1 MAPASVASS
10 LGTFHVSECST
21 ITDSKLGDGHC
32 VGSSFALLDPGSNYP
47 RQPATPIE
55 KKPNSFVQLRPSA
68 EKYNPNARFRPTR
81 SPAVPEADLNTS
93 KLADAFPGFSGIA
106 EDAKPFSP
114 NPFTTK
120 ATGHNLKMPSRVKP
134 FQSRVR
140 DENDVSIATETHSS
154 PAKSSSKNSRFG
166 NSHRQKTRLGP
177 QPHVYRPAT
186 GLVQNAAAL
195 TVAGEPKSMA
205 INPQGSL
212 TSLPNA
218 STQPTLNLP
227 QTTHL
232 TDLFSGVVRH
242 PPPHVAQQTTR
253 PRASRFASATK
264 THTAVEPKADALHV
278 PADER
283 HLLESI
289 DVLQDRVAEL
299 EKIKAQLETTNTNL
313 DQKNFELQI
322 EKREF
327 AARRRSDS
335 GVSISDN
342 ASHDSKG
349 QTAVHHRMATEN
361 KRLESVCTAL
371 EGQKDLLV
379 NDVGVAETAAEKFKQ
394 ERDQLKVRLS
404 AAETD
409 VNRLRAEKFAI
420 GQKHA
425 AAIAQLTL
433 ANSTIDALSKE
444 NLAVL
449 EENEKLTA
457 HIALLTQAAAP
468 KDDLTLEQN
477 TSHNFDASVG
487 EDGPIDMDTLSLMN
501 RQQQKAQELVQGQA
515 ENTSAPH
522 VDHGL
527 ESSHNI
533 TYLSYAGDSS
543 ICKVR
548 KTLEQERQARQR
560 RHADGGGRAEMNITD
575 DRAEFGLKAS
585 KEKSQEYSESSVTKR
600 PTHLSVPRD
609 EMSSGDVIPNI
620 SLNQQHRA
628 GRHAS
633 LQLPVDS
640 KAHSELAQQD
650 VDKDHTERSDILSYA
665 PVQVSQQPAQQATPP
680 CQPPPISDE
689 ELDITILDEEPTIR
703 PTQSPDAALAAVIES
718 LHVEL
723 AVQRA
728 ARDKYQ
734 DICDRHAVSI
744 NRRQRNHIHE
754 KLKSLLESINKKSDQ
769 IYNLHDVLAGQQ
781 VRPITQEQV
790 DDTLQSLGLDLPF
803 EGFGPGSA
811 PATRRQSTASSRS
824 I

>member
-21 ITDSKLGDGHC
+21 ITDSKLADGHC
-32 VGSSFALLDPGSNYP
+32 VGSSFALLDPESNYP
-47 RQPATPIE
+47 RPPATPIG
-55 KKPNSFVQLRPSA
+55 KKPNNFVQLRPSA

-114 NPFTTK
+114 NPFTKK
-120 ATGHNLKMPSRVKP
+120 ATGHNLKMPSWVKP
-134 FQSRVR
+134 FQPRVR
-140 DENDVSIATETHSS
+140 DENDVSIATETQSS

-166 NSHRQKTRLGP
+166 NSHGQKTRLGP
-177 QPHVYRPAT
+177 QPHTYRPAT
-186 GLVQNAAAL
+186 GLVQNAAAF

-205 INPQGSL
+205 ISAQGSL

-242 PPPHVAQQTTR
+242 PPPHVPQQTTR

-264 THTAVEPKADALHV
+264 THTAVEHKADAVHV

-289 DVLQDRVAEL
+289 DVLQDRVSEL

-335 GVSISDN
+335 
-342 ASHDSKG
+342 
-349 QTAVHHRMATEN
+349 
-361 KRLESVCTAL
+361 
-371 EGQKDLLV
+371 
-379 NDVGVAETAAEKFKQ
+379 VAETAAEKFEQ
-394 ERDQLKVRLS
+394 ERDQLKFRLS
-404 AAETD
+404 AAETN
-409 VNRLRAEKFAI
+409 VNRLRAEKLAI

-444 NLAVL
+444 NSAIL
-449 EENEKLTA
+449 EENERLTA
-457 HIALLTQAAAP
+457 RIGLLTQAAAP
-468 KDDLTLEQN
+468 KDGLTLEQN
-477 TSHNFDASVG
+477 TSHNSDAGVD

-501 RQQQKAQELVQGQA
+501 RQQQKPQDQVQVQA

-548 KTLEQERQARQR
+548 KTLEQERQARHR
-560 RHADGGGRAEMNITD
+560 RHADAGGRVEVNITD
-575 DRAEFGLKAS
+575 DRAEFGLKAF
-585 KEKSQEYSESSVTKR
+585 KEQSREYSESSVTKR
-600 PTHLSVPRD
+600 PTHLSAPRD
-609 EMSSGDVIPNI
+609 ELSSGDVIPNI

-628 GRHAS
+628 GRQAP

-665 PVQVSQQPAQQATPP
+665 PVQVLQQPSQQATQP

-703 PTQSPDAALAAVIES
+703 PTQSPDAALAAVMES

-734 DICDRHAVSI
+734 ANCDRRDVSI
-744 NRRQRNHIHE
+744 SRRQRKHIHA
-754 KLKSLLESINKKSDQ
+754 KLKSLLESIDKKSDQ

-781 VRPITQEQV
+781 GKPITQEQV

>member
-1 MAPASVASS
+1 MQRALTQATGISAKLKHKIFASS
-10 LGTFHVSECST
+10 LHFVNKPFSSFLLCCHRSQASTLLFSLKFIKVRSYRLRKSLSNHQTHHNCILNCHRFPVLTAPSHHASPEASLSTQRWLLPRLPALWALSMCPSAQLSPTPSWEMATALAHRSPFLIQGATIRDSQQRQLRKSQIASYNSALLRRSTIPTPGGFYRGKVSLGCST
-21 ITDSKLGDGHC
+21 SMLTL
-32 VGSSFALLDPGSNYP
+32 N
-47 RQPATPIE
+47 
-55 KKPNSFVQLRPSA
+55 
-68 EKYNPNARFRPTR
+68 RFRPTR

-361 KRLESVCTAL
+361 KRRSF
-371 EGQKDLLV
+371 
-379 NDVGVAETAAEKFKQ
+379 KFW
-394 ERDQLKVRLS
+394 
-404 AAETD
+404 
-409 VNRLRAEKFAI
+409 
-420 GQKHA
+420 
-425 AAIAQLTL
+425 TL
-433 ANSTIDALSKE
+433 
-444 NLAVL
+444 
-449 EENEKLTA
+449 
-457 HIALLTQAAAP
+457 
-468 KDDLTLEQN
+468 
-477 TSHNFDASVG
+477 G
-487 EDGPIDMDTLSLMN
+487 
-501 RQQQKAQELVQGQA
+501 
-515 ENTSAPH
+515 
-522 VDHGL
+522 
-527 ESSHNI
+527 
-533 TYLSYAGDSS
+533 Y
-543 ICKVR
+543 
-548 KTLEQERQARQR
+548 
-560 RHADGGGRAEMNITD
+560 
-575 DRAEFGLKAS
+575 
-585 KEKSQEYSESSVTKR
+585 
-600 PTHLSVPRD
+600 
-609 EMSSGDVIPNI
+609 
-620 SLNQQHRA
+620 
-628 GRHAS
+628 
-633 LQLPVDS
+633 
-640 KAHSELAQQD
+640 
-650 VDKDHTERSDILSYA
+650 
-665 PVQVSQQPAQQATPP
+665 VS
-680 CQPPPISDE
+680 
-689 ELDITILDEEPTIR
+689 
-703 PTQSPDAALAAVIES
+703 
-718 LHVEL
+718 
-723 AVQRA
+723 
-728 ARDKYQ
+728 
-734 DICDRHAVSI
+734 
-744 NRRQRNHIHE
+744 
-754 KLKSLLESINKKSDQ
+754 
-769 IYNLHDVLAGQQ
+769 
-781 VRPITQEQV
+781 
-790 DDTLQSLGLDLPF
+790 
-803 EGFGPGSA
+803 
-811 PATRRQSTASSRS
+811 
-824 I
+824 

>member
-1 MAPASVASS
+1 M
-10 LGTFHVSECST
+10 
-21 ITDSKLGDGHC
+21 
-32 VGSSFALLDPGSNYP
+32 
-47 RQPATPIE
+47 
-55 KKPNSFVQLRPSA
+55 
-68 EKYNPNARFRPTR
+68 
-81 SPAVPEADLNTS
+81 
-93 KLADAFPGFSGIA
+93 
-106 EDAKPFSP
+106 
-114 NPFTTK
+114 
-120 ATGHNLKMPSRVKP
+120 
-134 FQSRVR
+134 
-140 DENDVSIATETHSS
+140 
-154 PAKSSSKNSRFG
+154 
-166 NSHRQKTRLGP
+166 
-177 QPHVYRPAT
+177 
-186 GLVQNAAAL
+186 
-195 TVAGEPKSMA
+195 
-205 INPQGSL
+205 
-212 TSLPNA
+212 
-218 STQPTLNLP
+218 
-227 QTTHL
+227 
-232 TDLFSGVVRH
+232 
-242 PPPHVAQQTTR
+242 
-253 PRASRFASATK
+253 
-264 THTAVEPKADALHV
+264 
-278 PADER
+278 
-283 HLLESI
+283 
-289 DVLQDRVAEL
+289 
-299 EKIKAQLETTNTNL
+299 
-313 DQKNFELQI
+313 
-322 EKREF
+322 
-327 AARRRSDS
+327 
-335 GVSISDN
+335 
-342 ASHDSKG
+342 
-349 QTAVHHRMATEN
+349 
-361 KRLESVCTAL
+361 